1 MRAAC
6 AWLAALAF
14 GLFTLGT
21 TPADGYPSSGLH
33 EPPASSWTADDFVG
47 LWAQEPEPSPSDQP
61 VAPAPEPGGA
71 KGADAGVDAAYSA
84 GCDGG
89 SRGCRSCGPAA
100 CSGNACGCGYCGCGV
115 LDGLC
120 LWSDCEEFKLFGE
133 SCTGITAGGWIQS
146 GFHTYNNGMFNNHP
160 DHFDLH
166 QMWIYSEK
174 ALNTQGC
181 CWDWG
186 YRVDYVYGTD
196 GPDTQAFGNH
206 PDTWDFGWTHGD
218 YYGHAIPQLY
228 GEVGYGNLSVKLGHF
243 YTIVGYEVV
252 AAPDVFFYSHAF
264 THYYAE
270 PFTHTGALAK
280 YEASDCLTLYG
291 GWTAGFDT
299 GFDRFDGSIFLGGFR
314 TKLGENVTT
323 TYACSA
329 GRIGFG
335 TDATGYSHSIV
346 FDVKLTER
354 LNYVF
359 ESDYLDY
366 DGVVTSPASLAGL
379 PGDPFLSR
387 RYSVNNYWFYKINDC
402 LSAGL
407 RFEWFNAEEGPGAGR
422 SDLYG
427 LTFGLNYRP
436 HPNFRIRPEIRW
448 DKDDDAFSVDPDS
461 NDRVGFGM
469 DMILTF

>member
-1 MRAAC
+1 MRAVC
-6 AWLAALAF
+6 AVLATLAF

-33 EPPASSWTADDFVG
+33 EPPASDWTADDYVG
-47 LWAQEPEPSPSDQP
+47 MWADAPEPSPSDQP
-61 VAPAPEPGGA
+61 VPPPPAPAGA
-71 KGADAGVDAAYSA
+71 KGADTRGDAAYSA
-84 GCDGG
+84 DCGCG
-89 SRGCRSCGPAA
+89 SPGCRSCPRAT
-100 CSGNACGCGYCGCGV
+100 CGCGCCGCGGV

-120 LWSDCEEFKLFGE
+120 LWSDCPEFELFGE
-133 SCTGITAGGWIQS
+133 SCTGIAAGGWVQT

-174 ALNTQGC
+174 TLDTQGC

-206 PDTWDFGWTHGD
+206 PDTWDYGWTHGG

-228 GEVGYGNLSVKLGHF
+228 GEIGYGNLSVKLGHF

-252 AAPDVFFYSHAF
+252 TAPDNFFYSHAY
-264 THYYAE
+264 TMYYAE
-270 PFTHTGALAK
+270 PFTHTGALAT
-280 YEASDCLTLYG
+280 YEVNDNLTVYG

-299 GFDRFDGSIFLGGFR
+299 GYDRFDGSIFLGGFSVD
-314 TKLGENVTT
+314 LGENITT
-323 TYACSA
+323 TYACTA
-329 GRIGFG
+329 GSIGFG
-335 TDATGYSHSIV
+335 TDATGYSHSV
-346 FDVKLTER
+346 VVDFTLTDR
-354 LNYVF
+354 LSYVF
-359 ESDYLDY
+359 QTDYIDY
-366 DGVVTSPASLAGL
+366 DGVVTSHFSDQGAL
-379 PGDPFLSR
+379 GDPFLSR
-387 RYSVNNYWFYKINDC
+387 RYGLNNYWIYEINDC

-407 RFEWFNAEEGPGAGR
+407 RFEWFNAEEGPGADR
-422 SDLYG
+422 SDLYE
-427 LTFGLNYRP
+427 LTFGLSYQP
-436 HPNFRIRPEIRW
+436 HPNLRIRPEIRW
-448 DKDDDAFSVDPDS
+448 DKDDDEFTVDPHD